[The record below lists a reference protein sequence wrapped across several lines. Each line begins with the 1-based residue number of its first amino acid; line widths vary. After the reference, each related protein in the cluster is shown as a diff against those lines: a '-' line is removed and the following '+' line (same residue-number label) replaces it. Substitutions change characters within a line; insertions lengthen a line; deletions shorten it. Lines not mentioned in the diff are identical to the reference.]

1 MYSRARQR
9 SRLMSDTIKIGKV
22 TIPRT
27 AALAP
32 MAGVADR
39 AYRLMCKRYGAA
51 YVVSEM
57 VSAKG
62 ICYSDRKT
70 AELCTVTDEER
81 PMAVQLFGSE
91 PDFMAD
97 AVKIVLEYRPDI
109 IDINMGCPVPK
120 VVGTGA
126 GSALM
131 KDVKLAAS
139 ITEAAVRAA
148 GDTPVTVKIRSGWN
162 ADGINAPEMA
172 KALEGAGAAAIAV
185 HGRTRD
191 MFYSGES
198 DSGVIRAVK
207 GAVSIPVI
215 GNGDV
220 TDGASCRAMYE
231 ETGCDLVM
239 IGRGSYG
246 NPFIFRETEAALK
259 GEEYI
264 PPTLEEK
271 MRVMLEHIRFII
283 ELSGKC
289 EELAMHEARKHAA
302 WYMNG
307 YYGSA
312 KFRGRCYQLSSY
324 AEAEALAA
332 EFIELQK
339 SREINNA

>member
-1 MYSRARQR
+1 MT
-9 SRLMSDTIKIGKV
+9 DTIKIGRV
-22 TIPRT
+22 TIPRI

-39 AYRLMCKRYGAA
+39 AYRLMCKKYGAA

-91 PDFMAD
+91 PDFMAK
-97 AVKIVLEYRPDI
+97 AVKIVLEYNPDI

-131 KDVKLAAS
+131 KDIKLAAD
-139 ITEAAVRAA
+139 ITEAAVKAA
-148 GDTPVTVKIRSGWN
+148 GETPVTVKIRSGWN
-162 ADGINAPEMA
+162 AESINAPEMA
-172 KALEGAGAAAIAV
+172 KALEAAGASAVAV

-198 DSGVIRAVK
+198 DSSVIKAVK
-207 GAVSIPVI
+207 EAVSIPVI
-215 GNGDV
+215 GNGDI
-220 TDGASCRAMYE
+220 TDADSCVKMYS

-246 NPFIFRETEAALK
+246 NPFIFREIEAKLRGEAYEPPAL
-259 GEEYI
+259 E
-264 PPTLEEK
+264 TK
-271 MRVMLEHIRFII
+271 MQVMLEHIRLIL
-283 ELSGKC
+283 ELSEKC

-324 AEAEALAA
+324 AEAEALAE
-332 EFIELQK
+332 EFIQLQR
-339 SREINNA
+339 SRQASL

>member
-1 MYSRARQR
+1 MA
-9 SRLMSDTIKIGKV
+9 DTIKIGNTEIK
-22 TIPRT
+22 RT
-27 AALAP
+27 AVLAP

-39 AYRLMCKRYGAA
+39 AYRLMCKRFGAA

-70 AELCTVTDEER
+70 AELCTVTDDER

-91 PDFMAD
+91 PDFMAE
-97 AVKIVLEYRPDI
+97 AVRIVLDYRPDI

-120 VVGTGA
+120 VIGTGA

-131 KDVKLAAS
+131 KDTALAAE
-139 ITEAAVRAA
+139 ITSAAVKAA
-148 GDTPVTVKIRSGWN
+148 GDVPVTVKIRSGWSADTVN
-162 ADGINAPEMA
+162 AVETA
-172 KALEGAGAAAIAV
+172 KALEAAGAAAIAV

-191 MFYSGES
+191 QFYSGFADLS
-198 DSGVIRAVK
+198 VIRSVK
-207 GAVSIPVI
+207 QAVSIPVI

-220 TDGASCRAMYE
+220 TDAASCINMYR

-246 NPFIFRETEAALK
+246 NPFIFKETEAALE
-259 GEEYI
+259 GRDYV
-264 PPTLEEK
+264 PPTVEER
-271 MRVMLEHIRFII
+271 MDVMLEHIRLML
-283 ELSGKC
+283 ELSPKD
-289 EELAMHEARKHAA
+289 EELAIHEARKHAA

-324 AEAEALAA
+324 SEAESLAE
-332 EFIELQK
+332 EFIELQN
-339 SREINNA
+339 SRIDKNIGKNS

>member
-1 MYSRARQR
+1 MT
-9 SRLMSDTIKIGKV
+9 DTIKIGSV
-22 TIPRT
+22 AMPRT

-39 AYRLMCKRYGAA
+39 AYRLMCKKYGAA

-57 VSAKG
+57 VSTKG

-91 PDFMAD
+91 PDFMAE
-97 AVKIVLEYRPDI
+97 AVKIVLEYSPDI

-131 KDVKLAAS
+131 KDIRLAAD
-139 ITEAAVRAA
+139 ITEAAVKAA
-148 GDTPVTVKIRSGWN
+148 GETPVTVKIRSGWN
-162 ADGINAPEMA
+162 SESINAPEMA
-172 KALEGAGAAAIAV
+172 KALEAAGASAIAV

-198 DSGVIRAVK
+198 DSSVIRDVKEAVR
-207 GAVSIPVI
+207 VPVI
-215 GNGDV
+215 GNGDI
-220 TDGASCRAMYE
+220 TDANSCVKMYE

-246 NPFIFRETEAALK
+246 NPFIFREIEAKLRGEAYEPPAL
-259 GEEYI
+259 E
-264 PPTLEEK
+264 TK
-271 MRVMLEHIRFII
+271 MQVMLEHIRLIL
-283 ELSGKC
+283 ELSEKC

-324 AEAEALAA
+324 AEAEALAE
-332 EFIELQK
+332 EFIELQRK
-339 SREINNA
+339 RQ

>member
-1 MYSRARQR
+1 MA
-9 SRLMSDTIKIGKV
+9 DTIKIGGVAIK
-22 TIPRT
+22 RT

-39 AYRLMCKRYGAA
+39 AYRLMCKRFGAA
-51 YVVSEM
+51 YTVSEM

-70 AELCTVTDEER
+70 AELCTVTDGER

-91 PDFMAD
+91 PDFMAE
-97 AVKIVLEYRPDI
+97 AVKIVLGYKPDI

-120 VVGTGA
+120 VIGTGA

-131 KDVKLAAS
+131 KDIGLAAD
-139 ITEAAVRAA
+139 ITAAAVKAA
-148 GDTPVTVKIRSGWN
+148 GDVPVTVKIRSGWS
-162 ADGINAPEMA
+162 AETVNAPEMA
-172 KALEGAGAAAIAV
+172 RALEAAGAAAIAV
-185 HGRTRD
+185 HGRTHD
-191 MFYSGES
+191 QFYSGQA
-198 DSGVIRAVK
+198 DIGVIRDVK
-207 GAVSIPVI
+207 QAVSIPVI

-220 TDGASCRAMYE
+220 TDAASCINMYR

-246 NPFIFRETEAALK
+246 APFVFEEIEAALE
-259 GEEYI
+259 GRDYT
-264 PPTLEEK
+264 PPTVEER
-271 MRVMLEHIRFII
+271 MRIMLEHIRLML
-283 ELSGKC
+283 ELSPKC
-289 EELAMHEARKHAA
+289 EEMAMHEARKHAA

-324 AEAEALAA
+324 AEAESLAN
-332 EFIELQK
+332 EFIELQSGRMHK
-339 SREINNA
+339 NIEENS

>member
-1 MYSRARQR
+1 MI
-9 SRLMSDTIKIGKV
+9 DTIKIGSRTV
-22 TIPRT
+22 ART

-39 AYRLMCKRYGAA
+39 AYRLMCKKYGAA

-91 PDFMAD
+91 PDFMAE
-97 AVKIVLEYRPDI
+97 AVKIVLEYSPDI

-131 KDVKLAAS
+131 KDMKLAAA
-139 ITEAAVRAA
+139 ITEAAVKAA
-148 GDTPVTVKIRSGWN
+148 GETPVTVKIRSGWN
-162 ADGINAPEMA
+162 AESINAPEMA
-172 KALEGAGAAAIAV
+172 KALEDAGAAAIAV

-198 DSGVIRAVK
+198 DNGIIKAVK
-207 GAVSIPVI
+207 EAVSVPVI

-220 TDGASCRAMYE
+220 TDAASCIKMYD

-246 NPFIFRETEAALK
+246 NPFIFREIEAKLRGEAYEPPAL
-259 GEEYI
+259 E
-264 PPTLEEK
+264 TK
-271 MRVMLEHIRFII
+271 MQVMLEHIRMILD
-283 ELSGKC
+283 LSEKC

-324 AEAEALAA
+324 AEAETLAE
-332 EFIELQK
+332 EFIQLQR
-339 SREINNA
+339 SRQGGV

>member
-1 MYSRARQR
+1 MN
-9 SRLMSDTIKIGKV
+9 DTLKIGEV
-22 TIPRT
+22 TIERT

-39 AYRLMCKRYGAA
+39 AYRLMSKKYGAA
-51 YVVSEM
+51 YVISEM

-62 ICYSDRKT
+62 ICYNDRKT

-81 PMAVQLFGSE
+81 PMAVQLFGNE
-91 PDFMAD
+91 PDFMAE
-97 AVKIVLEYRPDI
+97 AVKIVLDYSPDI

-131 KDVKLAAS
+131 KNVKLAADVV
-139 ITEAAVRAA
+139 EAAVKAA
-148 GDTPVTVKIRSGWN
+148 GSTPVTVKIRSGWS
-162 ADGINAPEMA
+162 ADSINAPEMA
-172 KALEGAGAAAIAV
+172 KALEAAGAAAIAV

-198 DSGVIRAVK
+198 SIDVVKAVK
-207 GAVSIPVI
+207 KAVSVPVI
-215 GNGDV
+215 GNGDIINA
-220 TDGASCRAMYE
+220 DSCVKMYR
-231 ETGCDLVM
+231 ETCCDLVM

-246 NPFIFRETEAALK
+246 NPFIFQEIAAKLHGK
-259 GEEYI
+259 IYT
-264 PPTLEEK
+264 PPDLEEK
-271 MRVMLEHIRFII
+271 MKVMLEHIRLIL
-283 ELSGKC
+283 ELSEKC

-332 EFIELQK
+332 EFIELQRQHK
-339 SREINNA
+339 INKM

>member
-1 MYSRARQR
+1 MPETIRIGNVEIVR
-9 SRLMSDTIKIGKV
+9 S
-22 TIPRT
+22 

-32 MAGVADR
+32 MASVADR
-39 AYRLMCKRYGAA
+39 AYRLMCCEFGAS

-70 AELCTVTDEER
+70 AALCTVTDGER

-91 PDFMAD
+91 PEFMAE
-97 AVKIVLEYRPDI
+97 AVKIVLDYRPDI

-120 VVGTGA
+120 VVNTGA

-131 KDVKLAAS
+131 KDIPLAAR

-148 GDTPVTVKIRSGWN
+148 GDVPVTIKIRSGWDREHIC
-162 ADGINAPEMA
+162 AAEMA
-172 KALEGAGAAAIAV
+172 RALEASGAAAVAV

-191 MFYSGES
+191 QFYSGEA
-198 DSGVIRAVK
+198 DRQVIADVVKAVK
-207 GAVSIPVI
+207 IPVI
-215 GNGDV
+215 GNGDIV
-220 TDGASCRAMYE
+220 DADSCMRMYE
-231 ETGCDLVM
+231 ETGCALAM

-246 NPFIFRETEAALK
+246 APFIFREIAARLS
-259 GEEYI
+259 GEEYT
-264 PPTLEEK
+264 PPDVSER
-271 MRVMLEHIRFII
+271 MRIMLRHIRLMLE
-283 ELSGKC
+283 LSDKP

-312 KFRGRCYQLSSY
+312 KFRGRCYQLASY

-332 EFIELQK
+332 EFEELQR
-339 SREINNA
+339 SRQAGS

>member
-1 MYSRARQR
+1 MTE
-9 SRLMSDTIKIGKV
+9 TIKIGSV
-22 TIPRT
+22 AMPRT

-39 AYRLMCKRYGAA
+39 AYRLMCKKYGAA

-70 AELCTVTDEER
+70 AELCTVTDDER

-91 PDFMAD
+91 PDFMAE
-97 AVKIVLEYRPDI
+97 AVKIVLEYSPDI

-131 KDVKLAAS
+131 KDIRLAAD
-139 ITEAAVRAA
+139 ITEAAVKAA
-148 GDTPVTVKIRSGWN
+148 GETPVTVKIRSGWN
-162 ADGINAPEMA
+162 SESINAPEMA
-172 KALEGAGAAAIAV
+172 KALEAAGASAIAV

-198 DSGVIRAVK
+198 DSSVIRAVK
-207 GAVSIPVI
+207 EAVSVPVI
-215 GNGDV
+215 GNGDI
-220 TDGASCRAMYE
+220 TDADSCVKMYE

-246 NPFIFRETEAALK
+246 NPFIFREIEAKLRGEAYEPPAL
-259 GEEYI
+259 E
-264 PPTLEEK
+264 TK
-271 MRVMLEHIRFII
+271 MQVMLEHIRLIL
-283 ELSGKC
+283 ELSEKC

-307 YYGSA
+307 CYGSA

-324 AEAEALAA
+324 AEAEALAE
-332 EFIELQK
+332 EFIELQR
-339 SREINNA
+339 SRQ